1 MVKTKILRRK
11 HTYWHQLAK
20 FLILNGFKPTQIGK
34 IIQDVFPQS
43 EVNGRH
49 VGAYKRRLLQDEDI
63 LIPDRATMPLNE
75 VKQLVESLVS
85 TEDMFIYKCVVGSAK
100 RSLKCF
106 EYKFTNEDKDL
117 VSEVDAWIT
126 KIQ

>member
-1 MVKTKILRRK
+1 MVKTRIKRRK

-20 FLILNGFKPTQIGK
+20 FLILNGFKPTQCGK

-43 EVNGRH
+43 DVNGRH
-49 VGAYKRRLLQDEDI
+49 VGAYKRRLIQDEDI
-63 LIPDRATMPLNE
+63 IVPDRATMPLNE
-75 VKQLVESLVS
+75 VKQMAEGLVS
-85 TEDMFIYKCVVGSAK
+85 NEDMFIYKCVVGSAK